1 MSATH
6 DLVLI
11 IGSGPGALLSRDW
24 GGHPFDAVVAINNAW
39 QLRPDWTHHIYPED
53 FPPERRPEALRTGQR
68 EVLYSAYV
76 PSNNRFGG
84 VVYAGGTMAFTA
96 AYWALDA
103 LRPRVLAF
111 IGCDMVY
118 PATGK
123 THFYGTGT
131 ADPLRADP
139 TLRSLEGKAA
149 RLWFKAAGQGCAC
162 VNLSQDESRLV
173 FPRAQLAGVETAQ
186 LPDLPDGVAETAERL
201 ERETDYTVPSG
212 RYWEQAERFDL
223 DRIDA
228 IDLAWRDAFDA
239 MGAGVRS

>member
-1 MSATH
+1 MNAAR

-11 IGSGPGALLSRDW
+11 MGSGPGALVTRDW
-24 GGHPFDAVVAINNAW
+24 AAHPFDAVVAINNAW
-39 QLRPDWTHHIYPED
+39 QIRPDWTHHIHPED
-53 FPPERRPEALRTGQR
+53 FPPERGPETRRPGQ
-68 EVLYSAYV
+68 ETVLYREYV

-84 VVYAGGTMAFTA
+84 VFYAGGTMAFTA
-96 AYWALDA
+96 GYWALDC

-111 IGCDMVY
+111 VGCDMVY

-123 THFYGTGT
+123 THFYGSGT

-139 TLRSLEGKAA
+139 TLRSLEAKAA

-173 FPRAQLAGVETAQ
+173 FPRTTLSELGQV
-186 LPDLPDGVAETAERL
+186 DLPAFPEAAPATAERL
-201 ERETDYTVPSG
+201 EREADYNVPSG
-212 RYWEQAERFDL
+212 RYWEQAERFDP

-228 IDLAWRDAFDA
+228 IDGAWRDAYDA
-239 MGAGVRS
+239 MRAGVRS